1 MSSELMAG
9 GPGADDPHDAAGE
22 PGAGSGLSRRR
33 RWVAAMAVGAVLAA
47 AAGVGAST
55 VIKSP
60 AQAAAEAGPPPADVL
75 TAVVERRVLTETL
88 VLRGKVTADQTIPVT
103 PAVNAGAGAA
113 RPVVTKVAVAA
124 GDTVAAGR
132 VLLEVSGRPVFALEG
147 GLPVYRDLKP
157 GAEGDDVAQLQ
168 HALGRTGHGTGSD
181 RRGVFGAG
189 TKAAL
194 TAFYASIGYDPLPAQ
209 ADGGGAAVKA
219 AEETVT
225 GARRALED
233 AREALQRNSG
243 TTAGTEPAGGKAT
256 TGGSTSDLRKAV
268 TRAQEDLDDAQ
279 KALSEARAADG
290 PMLPAGEV
298 VFLKAFPARVASVT
312 VKVGSTVS
320 GPVLTMSAG
329 ELVVEGRLR
338 PHQKGMVRAQQKV
351 RILAELSGTTV
362 TGKVLSVA
370 DTMQS
375 GQSEATDKN
384 TEGEGAAPAGREGY
398 LVVVRPDSPLDPGLS
413 GQDVRL
419 TVEAASTEGAALVVP
434 GSAISAGADGRTT
447 VTVVA
452 ANGSERRV
460 EVRPG
465 TTGDGFV
472 EVVPVEPG
480 ALHEG
485 EAVVTGVD
493 VRTAQ

>member
-1 MSSELMAG
+1 MSSELVVG
-9 GPGADDPHDAAGE
+9 GPGVDDPHGTAGE
-22 PGAGSGLSRRR
+22 SGAGSGLSRRR
-33 RWVAAMAVGAVLAA
+33 RWVAVMAVGAVLAA
-47 AAGVGAST
+47 SAGVGAST

-88 VLRGKVTADQTIPVT
+88 VLRGMVTADQTIPVT
-103 PAVNAGAGAA
+103 PSVDAGKGAA
-113 RPVVTKVAVAA
+113 RPVVTKLAVAA

-168 HALGRTGHGTGSD
+168 SALGRTGHGTGSD

-189 TKAAL
+189 TKSAL

-209 ADGGGAAVKA
+209 ADGGAAVKA

-225 GARRALED
+225 SARRALED
-233 AREALQRNSG
+233 ARETLRRNSG
-243 TTAGTEPAGGKAT
+243 ATPGTQPAGGKAA
-256 TGGSTSDLRKAV
+256 TGGPSTSDLGKAV
-268 TRAQEDLDDAQ
+268 TRAQEDLDKAQ
-279 KALSEARAADG
+279 EALSKARAADG

-312 VKVGSTVS
+312 VKVGSAVS

-338 PHQKGMVRAQQKV
+338 QHQKGMVRAQQKV

-375 GQSEATDKN
+375 GKSEATDKN
-384 TEGEGAAPAGREGY
+384 TEGEGASPPGREGY
-398 LVVVRPDSPLDPGLS
+398 LVVIRSDSPLDPGLS

-434 GSAISAGADGRTT
+434 GTAISAGADGRTT
-447 VTVVA
+447 VTVVT
-452 ANGSERRV
+452 ANGTQRRV

-465 TTGDGFV
+465 TAGDGFV

-480 ALHEG
+480 ALREG